1 MLKFMGGVGR
11 RDSYTKSLMLHFLE
25 HRINS
30 LLNLNCCN
38 YFYFFHSKL
47 NEFLMNGHTESQLS
61 HQASVKHLAS
71 NHSPFSNHCYSSFS
85 VHVAA
90 IF

>member
-25 HRINS
+25 HHINS
-30 LLNLNCCN
+30 LLNLNSCN
-38 YFYFFHSKL
+38 YFYFSHSKL
-47 NEFLMNGHTESQLS
+47 NELLMNGHTESLLS
-61 HQASVKHLAS
+61 HQTSVKHLAS
-71 NHSPFSNHCYSSFS
+71 NNSPFSNHYNSSFS

-90 IF
+90 TF